1 MNKGVQLTKR
11 DFNKIK
17 KELERAENGLDEY
30 AETLQDTWTCRG
42 HIEKIYE
49 ILEKYE
55 EGTK

>member
-1 MNKGVQLTKR
+1 MVQITKR

-17 KELERAENGLDEY
+17 KELDKAENGLDEY
-30 AETLQDTWTCRG
+30 ARTLQDTWVCSK

-55 EGTK
+55 EEKK